1 MRTAAAVQEKSTIK
15 FHEGQVLVRLAGTYA
30 TIERVILESVQNA
43 IDSNALFV
51 WVTVNQKKRTI
62 SIRDNGSGASP
73 KKFQEALHSV
83 AYSIKDDEAL
93 GQFGLGLIS
102 PIGKCEYFTFTS
114 SPKSTT
120 TDPGFYRWTFNT
132 KEIAAQSSI
141 DGIPMETVPKLLF
154 SHVQLSLK
162 GRDVVNWRTE
172 VTMHGVTAD
181 RVVSRLSLDDLSAA
195 IRDRFSAAM
204 RRKGTTVYLKLV
216 SSKGET
222 QSQEVTAVEFL
233 GDKLPVKKY
242 DGKNCGVTSFN
253 LFLSPKTKQGRKG
266 KVSVGIK
273 GNDYRIG
280 IADFVESSRSLLH
293 PETIDIL
300 CSGTFEGYVISES
313 CELHPGRRSF
323 VENDA
328 LLEFCIHLD
337 RWAQEVG
344 TDLVLKLGDRLRE
357 ERYQALGI
365 KSMRLIEDM
374 LKLPEFEPLMNVVK
388 AFKIGTIGVGH
399 FEPGR
404 VGKQQEQPTITTTG
418 GVTKPNRA
426 ERRRKKFGKPLP
438 LPKTDHPGHTPFT
451 VGGPEGRR
459 RRFVRGHSTGLQF
472 SYEEMPGKNDLWELD
487 TKYGVLRFNTRH
499 PLWEQAEKKDSVLIR
514 FQEHIAIRALAV
526 ETIPVEWREHATLYT
541 KEELPLTLFLL
552 ENDNPFSRR
561 KKRG

>member
-1 MRTAAAVQEKSTIK
+1 MRTAAAIHEKSTIK
-15 FHEGQVLVRLAGTYA
+15 FHEGLVLVRLAGTYA

-43 IDSNALFV
+43 IDSNASFV
-51 WVTVNQKKRTI
+51 WVTINQKKKAI
-62 SIRDNGSGASP
+62 SVRDNGSGASP

-83 AYSIKDDEAL
+83 AYSIKDNEAL

-114 SPKSTT
+114 SPKDTT
-120 TDPGFYRWTFNT
+120 ANTMFYRWTFNT

-141 DGIPMETVPKLLF
+141 DGIPKETVPELTF
-154 SHVQLSLK
+154 SHLQLSLK
-162 GRDVVNWRTE
+162 NRIVVNWRTE
-172 VTMHGVTAD
+172 VMMHGITTD
-181 RVVSRLSLDDLSAA
+181 RVVNRVSLDDLSSA

-204 RRKGTTVYLKLV
+204 KRKGTIVFLKLV
-216 SSKGET
+216 SSKGEA

-242 DGKNCGVTSFN
+242 EGKNSGVTTLNF
-253 LFLSPKTKQGRKG
+253 FLAPKTKQGRKG
-266 KVSVGIK
+266 KVLVGIK

-280 IADFVESSRSLLH
+280 ITDFVESSRALLH

-300 CSGTFEGYVISES
+300 CSGTFEGCVISEG

-323 VENDA
+323 IENEG

-337 RWAQEVG
+337 RWAQEIG
-344 TDLVLKLGDRLRE
+344 TDLVLNLGDRLRE

-374 LKLPEFEPLMNVVK
+374 LKLPKFEPLMNVVK
-388 AFKIGTIGVGH
+388 MFKVGTIGTGH
-399 FEPGR
+399 FEMGR
-404 VGKQQEQPTITTTG
+404 VGKQQEQSAITTMG
-418 GVTKPNRA
+418 GLSKPNRA
-426 ERRRKKFGKPLP
+426 ERRRKKFGKPIL

-451 VGGPEGRR
+451 VGGPEGKR

-472 SYEEMPGKNDLWELD
+472 SYEEMPGRNDLWDLD
-487 TKYGVLRFNTRH
+487 VKYGVLRFNTRH

-514 FQEHIAIRALAV
+514 FQEHIAIRALTV
-526 ETIPVEWREHATLYT
+526 ETIPVGWREHATLYT